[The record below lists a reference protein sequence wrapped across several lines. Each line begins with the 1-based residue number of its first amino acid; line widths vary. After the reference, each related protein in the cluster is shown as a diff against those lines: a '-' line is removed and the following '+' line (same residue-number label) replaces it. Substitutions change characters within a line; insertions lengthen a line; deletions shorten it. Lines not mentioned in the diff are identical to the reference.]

1 MKSWNIRNENLAGLK
16 KFVENKGLLVI
27 VLAADTHVSGDD
39 QDDHAFDADW
49 SSKTS
54 NVEFSVVSVTDANGT
69 ISGKQFHKLIEEI
82 KNEKEI
88 EELQCFYEAHGWSS
102 QEAWSQAEIDCQ

>member
-39 QDDHAFDADW
+39 MDDHDVDW
-49 SSKTS
+49 SSTTYS
-54 NVEFSVVSVTDANGT
+54 VDFSVVSVTDANGVT

-88 EELQCFYEAHGWSS
+88 KELQGFYEAHGWSS